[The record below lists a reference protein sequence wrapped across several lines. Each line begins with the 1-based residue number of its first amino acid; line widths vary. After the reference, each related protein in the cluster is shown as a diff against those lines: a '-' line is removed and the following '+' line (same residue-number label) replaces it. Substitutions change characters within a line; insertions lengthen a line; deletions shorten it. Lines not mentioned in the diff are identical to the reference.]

1 MRSTISIAI
10 DAPPELV
17 FGLAREIQQWPAML
31 PHYVA
36 VRILD
41 QRPDGSFLA
50 RFVAR
55 REFVPAL
62 GLGFPV
68 AWRARCWNDPAAL
81 QLRFR
86 HVGGGTAGMDVTWR
100 LERAASGCRVSIEH
114 EFTPRIRP
122 WATLVDRLFVQ
133 PIAGRTLAAFK
144 AIAEALEGSAGTPS
158 TNRSL

>member
-10 DAPPELV
+10 DAPPEHV
-17 FGLAREIQQWPAML
+17 FGLAREVERWPAML

-36 VRILD
+36 VRVFD
-41 QRPDGSFLA
+41 RRADGSLLA

-55 REFVPAL
+55 RQVLSTL

-68 AWRARCWNDPAAL
+68 AWRARCWNDAATL

-86 HVGGGTAGMDVTWR
+86 HVGGATAGMDVTWR
-100 LERAASGCRVSIEH
+100 IEPDGCGCRVTIEH
-114 EFTPRIRP
+114 VFTPRIRP
-122 WATLVDRLFVQ
+122 WSTFVDRVFVR
-133 PIAGRTLAAFK
+133 PVAGQTLATFK
-144 AIAEALEGSAGTPS
+144 AIAEALAGSADGRS